1 MTAIQKEHD
10 TGCWILD
17 YGFLEKV
24 HDNAMAIELIN
35 YLKATKLEV
44 GLLMN
49 FGKKAEFKE
58 RYLHMI
64 ENKV

>member
-1 MTAIQKEHD
+1 MVNNTL
-10 TGCWILD
+10 G

-24 HDNAMAIELIN
+24 YDNAMAIELIN